1 MRLEPA
7 ERSTRVWAPPTGLGA
22 ACAPHVPTCA
32 AGRGS
37 RDARGA
43 HPGSSASA
51 DVNGAAGRLQVWG
64 SSRVPGPLRQRPQFS
79 GFETRVRFWDR
90 CGLHLAR
97 PGPPSCSRLRHRR
110 LRVPPPEVRT
120 SVPSRRP
127 SLGHHAS
134 LSRRV
139 VCGQRVPESLRPPPA
154 RALWPDEIGNLPLR
168 PHFLPNVPHERSR
181 RGVLLIVAPQSW
193 QHCLPRAPAPV
204 TGGAGRGPRVQWAPR
219 AGTGLTALSLLRHSA
234 YRLLLRWGRTR
245 RPGERPSSA
254 ETGTGRLARPAAHSP
269 ALPLVP
275 QALEE
280 YLGHRSCHQ
289 ARGSLSTLP
298 PALCPVGAVRVGRP
312 PCAPMPAGSAS
323 ASPVEPVP
331 SAAGGRG
338 CSTSPCAGHDS
349 PPPPAPG
356 QPRTGERGT
365 LRFPRAL
372 SARCAP
378 GTVLGAGARP
388 QAQPALPLRPRRPVE
403 ETDRGAR

>member
-1 MRLEPA
+1 M
-7 ERSTRVWAPPTGLGA
+7 
-22 ACAPHVPTCA
+22 
-32 AGRGS
+32 
-37 RDARGA
+37 
-43 HPGSSASA
+43 
-51 DVNGAAGRLQVWG
+51 
-64 SSRVPGPLRQRPQFS
+64 
-79 GFETRVRFWDR
+79 
-90 CGLHLAR
+90 
-97 PGPPSCSRLRHRR
+97 
-110 LRVPPPEVRT
+110 
-120 SVPSRRP
+120 
-127 SLGHHAS
+127 
-134 LSRRV
+134 

-323 ASPVEPVP
+323 ASPVELVP

-365 LRFPRAL
+365 LHFPRAL